1 MSRSVLESPEE
12 VVIASSTLAADR
24 NGTINVRGYNQVT
37 LYCEYKH
44 AASVTDLE
52 IIPELLRPGST
63 SSVYRLPEEDV
74 SAPPVV
80 DVNVLTGR
88 RYNVVLTSLVAATTY
103 KFCLF
108 IPVAGADSLKVN
120 VDQTGADA
128 DATILIYAVKTVQQ

>member
-1 MSRSVLESPEE
+1 MSRSILESPQE
-12 VVIASSTLAADR
+12 VLLASSTMAADR
-24 NGTINVRGYNQVT
+24 NGTIDVRGYNQVT

-44 AASVTDLE
+44 AAGITDLE
-52 IIPELLRPGST
+52 LIPELQRPGS

-88 RYNVVLTSLVAATTY
+88 RYNIVLTSLGAATTY
-103 KFCLF
+103 SFCLF
-108 IPVAGADSLKVN
+108 IPVAGADKLKVT

-128 DATILIYAVKTVQQ
+128 DATMVIYAVKTAQQ